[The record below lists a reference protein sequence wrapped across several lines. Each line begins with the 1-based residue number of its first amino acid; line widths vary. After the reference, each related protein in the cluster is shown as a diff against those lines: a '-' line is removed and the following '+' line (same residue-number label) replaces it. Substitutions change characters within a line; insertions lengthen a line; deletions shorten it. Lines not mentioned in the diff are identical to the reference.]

1 MNRLMLVS
9 ALTLF
14 GCGKEG
20 DTGSS
25 GDGTTL
31 DATGDGDEE
40 CDSSAPVVT
49 NLNCENDGSLANLEG
64 VGEVPVLTFTMDVDD
79 DDGDLH
85 RYQLE
90 LYYDET
96 VDGEVLDAGSPYTPT
111 TSTVDGAEECE
122 TFTLG
127 LSFRAPI
134 PGVPAPS
141 TRYEWGLIV
150 RDANTTPSERMTI
163 ACTTPAE
170 DGSGDPDPE

>member
-1 MNRLMLVS
+1 MRRLILVS
-9 ALTLF
+9 TLTLF

-20 DTGSS
+20 DTGGS

-31 DATGDGDEE
+31 GASGDGDEE
-40 CDSSAPVVT
+40 CDSAAPVVT
-49 NLNCENDGSLANLEG
+49 NLTCENDGSRVDLEG
-64 VGEVPVLTFTMDVDD
+64 VGEVPVLTFAMDVDD
-79 DDGDLH
+79 EDGDLH

-96 VDGEVLDAGSPYTPT
+96 IDGEVLDAGSPYTPT

-141 TRYEWGLIV
+141 TRYEWGLLV
-150 RDANTTPSERMTI
+150 RDANTRASEMMTI
-163 ACTTPAE
+163 ACTTPAA
-170 DGSGDPDPE
+170 DGSGDPEPE